1 MCVQRGYGSDVVLS
15 NLSSFIAAKA
25 FKLIES
31 IHFFSLSLCRA
42 TFTSQLSLF
51 DFEFF
56 HQSSNLVENVTK
68 KSFILA
74 EEFDGCVKV
83 AWWPR
88 L

>member
-1 MCVQRGYGSDVVLS
+1 MCVRRGYGSDVVLS

-31 IHFFSLSLCRA
+31 IHFFLFHLA
-42 TFTSQLSLF
+42 EQHLLLNSLF

-68 KSFILA
+68 KASFEL
-74 EEFDGCVKV
+74 
-83 AWWPR
+83 R
-88 L
+88 N